1 MKSTLFLK
9 EREGC
14 HDQNIWVQFFLVR
27 QLREENKAKYFC
39 SCTASL
45 EHTCTLKT
53 NLQIL
58 HYQQGPSSTVVR
70 IEVVNKFIS
79 NTLYILME
87 KNFMSSNNNEI
98 SFLF

>member
-1 MKSTLFLK
+1 MKTTLFLK

-14 HDQNIWVQFFLVR
+14 HDQNISVQYFLVR

-45 EHTCTLKT
+45 EHTLKT

-58 HYQQGPSSTVVR
+58 HYQQGPSSIVVR

-79 NTLYILME
+79 NTLYILVE
-87 KNFMSSNNNEI
+87 KNFVSSNNNEI

>member
-1 MKSTLFLK
+1 MKTTLFLK

-45 EHTCTLKT
+45 EHTLKT
-53 NLQIL
+53 NPQIL

-79 NTLYILME
+79 NTLYILKE
-87 KNFMSSNNNEI
+87 KNFVSSNNNEI

>member
-1 MKSTLFLK
+1 MKTTLFLK

-14 HDQNIWVQFFLVR
+14 HDQNISVQYFLVR

-45 EHTCTLKT
+45 EHTLKT

-58 HYQQGPSSTVVR
+58 HSQQGPSSTVVCM
-70 IEVVNKFIS
+70 EVVNKFIY

>member
-1 MKSTLFLK
+1 MKTTLFLK

-14 HDQNIWVQFFLVR
+14 HDQNISVQYFLVR

-45 EHTCTLKT
+45 EHTLKT

-58 HYQQGPSSTVVR
+58 HSQQGPSSTVVCM
-70 IEVVNKFIS
+70 EVVNKFIS

-87 KNFMSSNNNEI
+87 KNFMSSNSNEI

>member
-1 MKSTLFLK
+1 MKTTLFLK
-9 EREGC
+9 EREWC

-45 EHTCTLKT
+45 EHTLKT

-87 KNFMSSNNNEI
+87 KNFMSSNNIEI